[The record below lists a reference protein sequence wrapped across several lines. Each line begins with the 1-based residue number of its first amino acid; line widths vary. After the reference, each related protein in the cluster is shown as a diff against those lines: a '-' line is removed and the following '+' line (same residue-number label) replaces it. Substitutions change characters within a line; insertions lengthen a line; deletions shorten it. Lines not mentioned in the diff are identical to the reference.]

1 MKEALRDTELS
12 SLIVEDFRKI
22 GIRRIYTECRSEGTA
37 EGLCR
42 EKAKRFAGLTDDRQ
56 LKKVLKDARSILD
69 GVKDPD
75 QDAYQNYLFSIQ
87 YTMELLEYAHN
98 HHQDSLIE
106 RIKSLKKAIQDD
118 SGLSE
123 SQKQDLFSKIPPGI
137 D

>member
-1 MKEALRDTELS
+1 MGKALRNTELS

-42 EKAKRFAGLTDDRQ
+42 EKAKKFAGLTDDRQ
-56 LKKVLKDARSILD
+56 LKKVLKDASSLLD
-69 GVKDPD
+69 RIKGPD
-75 QDAYQNYLFSIQ
+75 QDHYQKYLYLIQ
-87 YTMELLEYAHN
+87 YIAELLEYAHN

-118 SGLSE
+118 SWLSE
-123 SQKQDLFSKIPPGI
+123 SEKDDLFSKIPPEI